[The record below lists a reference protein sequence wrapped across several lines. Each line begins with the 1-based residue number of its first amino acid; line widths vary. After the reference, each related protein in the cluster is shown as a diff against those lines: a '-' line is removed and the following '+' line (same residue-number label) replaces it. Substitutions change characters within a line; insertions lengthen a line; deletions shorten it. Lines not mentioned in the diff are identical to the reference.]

1 MCFQV
6 PRVPHFDQRIQ
17 GWHAFVGFVG
27 MVQEFEGR
35 FGIDRALG
43 REVGFEAEFA
53 LNHGVPWV

>member
-1 MCFQV
+1 
-6 PRVPHFDQRIQ
+6 VPHFDQRIQ